1 MKKTLL
7 ALACGLLGTCKIS
20 AATPLEPI
28 QLSALAAGGESEF
41 FAELPVV
48 LSVSRLEQPTREAP
62 ATVSVITAADIR
74 SSGARDLADLLRML
88 PGFQVADNIYGA
100 PVAVYHGMTSTR
112 SGRMQVLID
121 GRSQYSPLWFG
132 GVNWSALQVSL
143 SDIERIEVV
152 RGSNSAAFGANA
164 VLGIVNIQTFSAR
177 NAGGGEVSVSRGEKN
192 VSELYATKSW
202 DVGSHAIRV
211 SMERRKTDGLENF
224 PDSRTTERVNL
235 KGEFQVTPDDE
246 LRISFGGVSLRQG
259 LGYYP
264 ETTTWLGDEPPHD
277 RKINNFYGQV
287 DWRHHLKNGDD
298 FSLRFFRITE
308 KGQESY
314 KGVFDLDEN
323 LVADV
328 AANYDYAP
336 RVTRDD
342 LEFQFT
348 SVIGDAARFVAGAG
362 LRYDTVKDSQFYA
375 KRESQK
381 IDLARAFAHGEW
393 RAHSDLLLSLG
404 ATVEKDSIAGRT
416 FAPRLAANW
425 FVVPGQTLRASASRA
440 YRSPS
445 LFEQRADVQV
455 RDITGLLTSFLGT
468 DVYQETLSVN
478 HLKPEELTSFDLGY
492 LGEWKSQGLAV
503 DVRAFHEKLNDAIVV
518 YGGSNF
524 PADNITINGMAV
536 WIKGAE
542 TQIRWSPVEGTRFW
556 INHAVINIEAT
567 MDAMPP
573 GYGIGRWEGLAE
585 YAEESAP
592 HKQSSIHWWQSLFA
606 GLNSSISWYRVGAY
620 KWTKNTVVP
629 EYHRV
634 DFRLA
639 YPFRHDA
646 GDGELALTLRSAGSD
661 HAEYRYTESA
671 ATYNKQVVTPSA
683 SLTLTLGF

>member
-1 MKKTLL
+1 MV
-7 ALACGLLGTCKIS
+7 CGLLGTCKIF

-28 QLSALAAGGESEF
+28 QPLALASGGESAF

-48 LSVSRLEQPTREAP
+48 LSVTRLEQPTREAP

-100 PVAVYHGMTSTR
+100 PIAVYHGLTSNR

-143 SDIERIEVV
+143 PDIERIEVV

-177 NAGGGEVSVSRGEKN
+177 NGGAGEVSLSKGDNN
-192 VSELYATKSW
+192 VSEIYAAKSW

-235 KGEFQVTPDDE
+235 KGEFQITPDDE
-246 LRISFGGVSLRQG
+246 LRVSLGGVSLQQG

-264 ETTTWLGDEPPHD
+264 EPTRWLGDEPPRD
-277 RKINNFYGQV
+277 RKIDNFYGQI
-287 DWRHHLKNGDD
+287 DWRHHYQNGDD

-308 KGQESY
+308 KGQEVY
-314 KGVFDLDEN
+314 QGVFDLDDN

-342 LEFQFT
+342 LEAQYT
-348 SVIGDAARFVAGAG
+348 ALVGDSMRFVAGAG
-362 LRYDTVKDSQFYA
+362 LRYDTVDDNQFYA
-375 KRESQK
+375 SREKQK
-381 IDLARAFAHGEW
+381 INLARAFAHGEW
-393 RAHSDLLLSLG
+393 RAHKDLLLSLG
-404 ATVEKDSIAGRT
+404 GTLEKDSIAGRT

-455 RDITGLLTSFLGT
+455 RDITGLLTLFLGT
-468 DVYQETLSVN
+468 DVYQETLAVN
-478 HLKPEELTSFDLGY
+478 HLKPEELTSIDLGY
-492 LGEWKSQGLAV
+492 LGEWKSQGLSI
-503 DVRAFHEKLNDAIVV
+503 DVRAFQEKMADAIVV
-518 YGGSNF
+518 YGGGGFGF
-524 PADNITINGMAV
+524 PADNISINGMAAT
-536 WIKGAE
+536 IKGAE
-542 TQIRWSPVEGTRFW
+542 TQVRWNPVEGTRFW

-573 GYGIGRWEGLAE
+573 GYGIPQWEGIALYTEA
-585 YAEESAP
+585 SAP
-592 HKQSSIHWWQSLFA
+592 RKQSSIHWWQSLFA
-606 GLNSSISWYRVGAY
+606 GLNSSISWYRVGTY
-620 KWTKNTVVP
+620 KWTKNTAIP

-639 YPFRHDA
+639 YPFKHDA
-646 GDGELALTLRSAGSD
+646 GKGELALTLRSAGSD
-661 HAEYRYTESA
+661 HAEYRYPDSA
-671 ATYNKQVVTPSA
+671 HNYKYQKVTPTA
-683 SLTLTLGF
+683 SLSLILGF